1 MNQSGY
7 QKSNLAAFF
16 FFFLVGGLLFITVK
30 LAENNLTYAW
40 VFVIAMLVLGLPCL
54 VGGVILYGR
63 YKDVFDFEPASL
75 FGRDSNGIKVRKF
88 LLAFIYFGT
97 WATLASIFLFVWL
110 QIGVVEYFVK

>member
-7 QKSNLAAFF
+7 RKSNPAAFF

-30 LAENNLTYAW
+30 LAENNITYAW

-63 YKDVFDFEPASL
+63 YKDVFDYEPASL
-75 FGRDSNGIKVRKF
+75 FGRGSNGLKIRKS

-97 WATLASIFLFVWL
+97 WATLAGTFLLIWL
-110 QIGVVEYFVK
+110 QIGVVEHFVK